1 MTTILRG
8 FRIGRLR
15 DGPLLQYARQRY
27 SGMEGPAWRDM
38 CATYGYQGKPKIFLA
53 RVPTADKA
61 VACPITTSHRPSSDS
76 EQEFERM
83 LSG

>member
-1 MTTILRG
+1 
-8 FRIGRLR
+8 
-15 DGPLLQYARQRY
+15 
-27 SGMEGPAWRDM
+27 M